1 MTGRPEAQDQ
11 SEVIDFLSRADSYGT
26 GVDSVKRI
34 DTHGAVVFLAGER
47 AYKLKRAVRFPYM
60 DYSTPEKRRAMCEA
74 ELAINR
80 RTAPTLYEAVMP
92 VTREAGALR
101 IGGTGVAVDW
111 LVVMRR
117 FDEAGLFD
125 HLAARGALTDA
136 LMRELAVEI
145 AEFHAAAERRPD
157 HGGAAGIEWVIDGN
171 RTGLL
176 DAGEMFARDKV
187 ERFDHECRG
196 ALERSRAL
204 LDARR
209 AAGFVRRCHGD
220 LHLRNICLIDGHPVL
235 FDAIEFSDRIACID
249 TLYDL
254 AFLLMDLE
262 QRGLRPL
269 GNAAFNAYLQ
279 ASGDRGALAALPLF
293 LACRAGVKAQ
303 TLAASA
309 RAQPVEAARNT
320 LAGQARAA
328 LDLGLGF
335 LSPAPAR
342 LVAIGGL
349 SGTGKS
355 TVARLVA
362 PALGRAP
369 GAVVLRSDVIRKTL
383 AGVSPTT
390 RLDAGAYT
398 REASRR
404 VYHTLID
411 SAREVAATGQAAI
424 ADAVFAAPEER
435 DAIAAA
441 ARAAGVAFTG
451 IWLEA
456 PPERL
461 AERIDARRDDASD
474 ATVEVL
480 RRQLAY
486 DLGAIEWHRVDASGR
501 PEDIAAAIT
510 SFVSACP
517 DTGNRC

>member
-1 MTGRPEAQDQ
+1 MTARRETTEQQD
-11 SEVIDFLSRADSYGT
+11 VIDFLGRAGSYGA
-26 GVDSVKRI
+26 GVDRVERI

-47 AYKLKRAVRFPYM
+47 AYKLKRAVWFPYM
-60 DYSTPEKRRAMCEA
+60 DYSTPERRRAMCEA
-74 ELAINR
+74 ELAVNR
-80 RTAPTLYEAVMP
+80 RTAPMLYEAVVP

-101 IGGTGVAVDW
+101 IGGTGEAVDW

-117 FDEAGLFD
+117 FDQAGLFD

-136 LMRELAVEI
+136 LMRELAAEI
-145 AEFHAAAERRPD
+145 AEFHAQAERRPD
-157 HGGAAGIEWVIDGN
+157 HGGVAGIEWVIDGN

-176 DAGEMFARDKV
+176 DAGETFDRTLV
-187 ERFDHECRG
+187 ERFDRGCREW
-196 ALERSRAL
+196 LERTRAL

-209 AAGFVRRCHGD
+209 VGGFVRHCHGD
-220 LHLRNICLIDGHPVL
+220 LHLRNICLIEGRPVL
-235 FDAIEFSDRIACID
+235 FDAIEFSEQIACID
-249 TLYDL
+249 TIYDL

-262 QRGLRPL
+262 QRALRPL
-269 GNAAFNAYLQ
+269 GNAAFNAYLE
-279 ASGDRGALAALPLF
+279 ASGDRGALSALPLF

-309 RAQPVEAARNT
+309 RAQPAEEARRA
-320 LAGQARAA
+320 LIGQARAA
-328 LDLGLGF
+328 LDLGLGL

-355 TVARLVA
+355 TVARLAA

-369 GAVVLRSDVIRKTL
+369 GAVVLRSDVIRKAL
-383 AGVSPTT
+383 AGVSATT
-390 RLDAGAYT
+390 RLDAAAYT

-404 VYHTLID
+404 VYDVLIGT
-411 SAREVAATGQAAI
+411 AREVAASGQAAI

-435 DAIAAA
+435 DAVAAA

-451 IWLEA
+451 IWLDA
-456 PPERL
+456 PAERL
-461 AERIDARRDDASD
+461 AERIDARRGDASD

-486 DLGAIEWHRVDASGR
+486 DIGPLDWHRVDASG
-501 PEDIAAAIT
+501 PAEAIAASIL
-510 SFVSACP
+510 SIVSDCP
-517 DTGNRC
+517 ATGIQC